1 MRSQRGMCL
10 HWSQMVG
17 GGLAY
22 TGSIIP
28 ADRRIKR
35 AKHPGRVSADDHARR
50 YVVEDH
56 GVNPDHRIAPD
67 PDPRQNRD
75 LAADP
80 DVRFDDYRLRGTG
93 ASPVA
98 GRLGVGEMIAHFA

>member
-17 GGLAY
+17 GGLAF

-35 AKHPGRVSADDHARR
+35 PKHAGRVSADDHTRR

-67 PDPRQNRD
+67 PDARQDRD
-75 LAADP
+75 LTADP
-80 DVRFDDYRLRGTG
+80 DVGLDDYRLRDPGT
-93 ASPVA
+93 APVA
-98 GRLGVGEMIAHFA
+98 GRLGIGKMIAHLA